1 MYRVVLIA
9 ALALAG
15 CTAKPTG
22 PVGFRASDVPIWSAA
37 SFLPSRVVGQW
48 QQAADFAAEGASCT
62 GGQVAFAEDSQG
74 LQLTGRLCLAGKLT
88 DVSGLARPVGPG
100 RLGIAGQEDWWVLW
114 VDSGYRTMAIGTP
127 SGEFGFV
134 LDRGAIS
141 ADRLVASREIFD
153 FNGYAPTAF
162 RAF

>member
-1 MYRVVLIA
+1 VHRIILIA

-15 CTAKPTG
+15 CTAKPAG

-37 SFLPSRVVGQW
+37 GFLPAQVAGQW
-48 QQAADFAAEGASCT
+48 QQAADFAADGAGCS
-62 GGQVAFAEDSQG
+62 GGQVAFQPDSQG
-74 LQLTGRLCLAGKLT
+74 LQLSGRLCLAGKLT

-100 RLGIAGQEDWWVLW
+100 RLSIAGQEDWWVLW

-127 SGEFGFV
+127 SGAFGFV
-134 LDRGAIS
+134 LDRDAIS
-141 ADRLVASREIFD
+141 SDRLAAAREIFD
-153 FNGYAPTAF
+153 FNGYASAAL